1 MDPKNSSQAS
11 GAFYDAVNE
20 KTSPIV
26 VDSSCGVHVGVTKV
40 DVDESEPLC
49 PEFCYAF
56 TIGILNLLNIDVCP
70 PRKANAVAE
79 KVEAALK
86 AGDYKSIGPVRDVQI
101 IQYAVTDISD
111 NDKTVDEDGNYSG
124 EVVNENNK

>member
-11 GAFYDAVNE
+11 GDFYDAVNE

-26 VDSSCGVHVGVTKV
+26 GDSCGVHVGVTKV
-40 DVDESEPLC
+40 DEPLC
-49 PEFCYAF
+49 AEFCYAYA
-56 TIGILNLLNIDVCP
+56 IGILNLLNIDVCP

-124 EVVNENNK
+124 DVVNENNK

>member
-11 GAFYDAVNE
+11 GDFYDAVNE

-26 VDSSCGVHVGVTKV
+26 GDSSCGVHVGVTKV
-40 DVDESEPLC
+40 DEQLC
-49 PEFCYAF
+49 AEFCYAYA
-56 TIGILNLLNIDVCP
+56 IGILNLLNIDVCP